1 MSSALDILFA
11 MNKEAIM
18 KRAFRSSG
26 FAVFLAAALSCTA
39 AAQQQAPAAARGAAA
54 PPDPPVKMEFV
65 KISAGEFMMGCS
77 MGDTMCDVATDFFK
91 GAGLGTLKETPAHKV
106 KISKPFEIGK
116 YVVTQ
121 GQWQTV
127 MGSPS
132 PSTFQRGDNYPA
144 EN

>member
-1 MSSALDILFA
+1 MSSALDILSA
-11 MNKEAIM
+11 MNQEVFM
-18 KRAFRSSG
+18 KSSLRLSG
-26 FAVFLAAALSCTA
+26 FALLLAAALSCTA
-39 AAQQQAPAAARGAAA
+39 AAQQQAPAAARGAA

-77 MGDTMCDVATDFFK
+77 MGDTMCDAATDFFK